1 MPTFR
6 EFKSQRPN
14 RVLFDTLTFYNQ
26 TFGYIRLVDRQVFP
40 KTFAGQI
47 YTPCRMEI
55 NESQQSSMPVID
67 CSVKFSRLAQDF
79 KQQLKL
85 WRGHARITPIS
96 ATYQRF
102 DSADMNTPL
111 KPWTLYVNDV
121 SMDQSDVTVTLTLK
135 NPLNNNIGRL
145 YTPEEFPGLQ
155 NA

>member
-55 NESQQSSMPVID
+55 NESQQSSTPVID